1 MSSIELDPYEALGNA
16 VVVQAAKDYRDAVK
30 KLSRGKK
37 NTTAESTKAECE
49 RFFKSGYFNIFTS
62 IDGNVLLSQLEKE
75 ALS

>member
-1 MSSIELDPYEALGNA
+1 MSSIELEPYEALGNA

-62 IDGNVLLSQLEKE
+62 FDGNVLLSQLE
-75 ALS
+75 